1 MSDEELL
8 HKVKNIQLF
17 YRVKPLHK
25 LRIVTALKK
34 NNEVVSMTGDGI
46 NDAPAL
52 KAADVGI
59 AMGKRG
65 TAVAKDA
72 SSIILLDDNFNTI
85 VEGIKLGRKI
95 FDNLQKAFS
104 YIISIHVPIVGITIL
119 PAFFIDFPIL
129 LMPLHIVLLELM
141 IDPIS
146 SITFEKIKEEKNSM
160 QQPPRSFEKK
170 FFNKA
175 QWVGSTVD
183 GTILFVFLLIVYAL
197 SKHEYAN
204 EEQIRSSVFITFIT
218 GNILLVI
225 NKVSKS
231 SNLLANL
238 KHMGKSVLIT
248 TSIIAFCISIIFFIP
263 MLRKLFR
270 FELLN
275 LHLWII
281 ITTCVLIMQIM
292 FLGMKRLSFKNSHY
306 TQVNRD
312 N

>member
-1 MSDEELL
+1 MAIGSGVELEWSIVFHSLTASGTTPAAAKKRNPKILPYGKEIAKQAGIYKDGIVISGDELELLSDEELL

-104 YIISIHVPIVGITIL
+104 
-119 PAFFIDFPIL
+119 
-129 LMPLHIVLLELM
+129 
-141 IDPIS
+141 
-146 SITFEKIKEEKNSM
+146 
-160 QQPPRSFEKK
+160 
-170 FFNKA
+170 
-175 QWVGSTVD
+175 
-183 GTILFVFLLIVYAL
+183 
-197 SKHEYAN
+197 
-204 EEQIRSSVFITFIT
+204 
-218 GNILLVI
+218 
-225 NKVSKS
+225 
-231 SNLLANL
+231 
-238 KHMGKSVLIT
+238 
-248 TSIIAFCISIIFFIP
+248 
-263 MLRKLFR
+263 
-270 FELLN
+270 
-275 LHLWII
+275 
-281 ITTCVLIMQIM
+281 
-292 FLGMKRLSFKNSHY
+292 
-306 TQVNRD
+306 
-312 N
+312 